1 MRFGQYIVLAGAMT
15 FVAAC
20 KPSPDPTPSPEPQAT
35 EVAPAATS
43 AVEATSSAPAGGGL
57 NENSRSLHGNVQDL
71 HMQVNLAAD
80 AMFDFDSAVL
90 KATAAPEL
98 QKAADAIRSKGK
110 GTVLIVGHTD
120 AKGNDAYNRKLSL
133 DRANAVKDWLVA
145 NGVEQTYNV
154 SGEGASKPIA
164 PNANADGSDNP
175 EGRAKN
181 RRVEININSTKTLA
195 E

>member
-1 MRFGQYIVLAGAMT
+1 MRRLEVVAIVAVSMLMAS
-15 FVAAC
+15 C
-20 KPSPDPTPSPEPQAT
+20 KPNAE
-35 EVAPAATS
+35 PAATQEPVAES
-43 AVEATSSAPAGGGL
+43 APVAAPVEQTPQTNAPAPAGGGL
-57 NENSRSLHGNVQDL
+57 NENSSSLHGNVQDL

-90 KATAAPEL
+90 KPSAAPEL

-110 GTVLIVGHTD
+110 GTVTIVGHTD

-145 NGVEQTYNV
+145 NGVDQTYNV

-164 PNANADGSDNP
+164 PNTNGDGSDNP

-181 RRVEININSTKTLA
+181 RRVEINISSTKTL
-195 E
+195 